1 MPNEMPPSSSSPD
14 VEDAAGGR
22 LDSWKDI
29 AAFLKRDVSTVQRWE
44 KREQM
49 PVHRHVHDKLGTV
62 YGFRAELNA
71 WMRGRGSNLGEPQAG
86 VLDEQLIATENKSQP
101 DVTVSPEPEVHTRA
115 RHAFWTRR
123 LLTLASIVAVGLG
136 TAISYVWVFSRTAN
150 TGTPAIESLAVLPLD
165 NLSDDPAQEYVSDG
179 MTTALITELGKIGS
193 LRVIAGTSVMK
204 YKGTH
209 APPSQVARE
218 LGVQVLVAGSVL
230 RSGDRVRITAQL
242 IDPSSD
248 RQTWSE
254 VYERDLR
261 DVLQLQREV
270 VLAIAGKVRARLT
283 PAEQARL
290 SKLRPVNPEAYE
302 AVLRARYLS
311 FRTTDA
317 DNRAA
322 IALLEHAV
330 ALDPDLAPAYADLAA
345 ADVTRLSFVKP
356 DETRELEQKAFAAAE
371 KALSL
376 DPDLPEAYL
385 ARGDL
390 LWTHSHRFAHVR
402 AAQEFRRAL
411 SLNAN
416 SDQAHRRLARVY
428 VHIGFFEEALQHAAI
443 ALAINP
449 TNAQALNSRAQALL
463 WMGKDEDALTN
474 LMSIPGPVLPE
485 LVEANTVF
493 VLLRLGRREEA
504 RSHLQAALQKYP
516 NDATGNLAGIE
527 AMLAAESEPLKALAL
542 IETVA
547 QRKAVNPAHHAAYFA
562 ACACARMRRVEEAVH
577 WLREAAET
585 GFPCY
590 PLFEKDANLDPIRQ
604 DVRFQTFMADLRKQW
619 LSLQKALFPDRK

>member
-1 MPNEMPPSSSSPD
+1 MPNEPSPSSSSPD
-14 VEDAAGGR
+14 VEGAACGR

-49 PVHRHVHDKLGTV
+49 PVHRHLHDKLGTV
-62 YGFRAELNA
+62 YGFRSELNA
-71 WMRGRGSNLGEPQAG
+71 WMRGRGSSLGEQPAAI
-86 VLDEQLIATENKSQP
+86 LDEQLTAAENKSLP
-101 DVTVSPEPEVHTRA
+101 DVAVSPEPEVHTEA
-115 RHAFWTRR
+115 RVARWTHRR
-123 LLTLASIVAVGLG
+123 LTLASIVAVGLVM
-136 TAISYVWVFSRTAN
+136 AISYVWLFSHTAAPEI
-150 TGTPAIESLAVLPLD
+150 GSLAVLPLD
-165 NLSDDPAQEYVSDG
+165 NVSDDAAQEYVSDG
-179 MTTALITELGKIGS
+179 MTTALITELGRIGS

-204 YKGTH
+204 YKGTR

-218 LGVQVLVAGSVL
+218 LGVQALVTGSVL

-261 DVLQLQREV
+261 DVMQLQREV
-270 VLAIAGKVRARLT
+270 VLAIAGQVRARLT

-290 SKLRPVNPEAYE
+290 GKLRPVNPEAYE

-317 DNRAA
+317 DNQAA

-345 ADVTRLSFVKP
+345 AHVTRLSFVKP
-356 DETRELEQKAFAAAE
+356 DETRDLEQKAFAAAE

-428 VHIGFFEEALQHAAI
+428 VHIGFFEDALQHAAI

-474 LMSIPGPVLPE
+474 LLSIPGPVLPE

-493 VLLRLGRREEA
+493 VLLRLGRRDEA

-516 NDATGNLAGIE
+516 NDVTGNLAGIE
-527 AMLAAESEPLKALAL
+527 AMLSAESEPLKALAL

-547 QRKAVNPAHHAAYFA
+547 RRKTVNPAHHAAYFA

-590 PLFEKDANLDPIRQ
+590 PLFEKDANLDPIRP
-604 DVRFQTFMADLRKQW
+604 DVRFQAFMADLHKQW
-619 LSLQKALFPDRK
+619 MSLQKALFPDRG